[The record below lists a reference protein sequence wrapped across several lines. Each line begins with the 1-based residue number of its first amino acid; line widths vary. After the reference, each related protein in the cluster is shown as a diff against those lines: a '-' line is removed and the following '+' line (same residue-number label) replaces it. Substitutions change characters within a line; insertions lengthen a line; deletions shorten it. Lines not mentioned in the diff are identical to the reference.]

1 MLTGPLRTP
10 RAASFH
16 CTAAAAAA
24 AAAAMAHAHGRCA
37 AAVVGV
43 SGRAHGGGHRRWRRG
58 ARPMLFAT
66 TTRTMAVGKP
76 GGEDEAGASDASRGA
91 LTRAVPTPSTKRIVK
106 QLREELARCVA
117 EEDFARCAEVRDK
130 LLDADPKARYER
142 AMALAIEEE
151 RYADAA
157 RARDEIRAIEAA
169 EDALERAPSRS
180 SCVTR
185 GIRVDVE
192 AEYQRLRSAPASN
205 AFFHTYTVTIT
216 NENNDADAVQ
226 LLSRSW
232 LITDGQGRCETV
244 KGAGVIGQQPTLRKG
259 QSFTYASA
267 CPLRTPRGTMEGF
280 YRFVEFTV
288 SEHDENELVPRDE
301 FDAEISTFGLDA
313 TSDD

>member
-1 MLTGPLRTP
+1 
-10 RAASFH
+10 
-16 CTAAAAAA
+16 
-24 AAAAMAHAHGRCA
+24 MAHARCDVVAVA
-37 AAVVGV
+37 AA
-43 SGRAHGGGHRRWRRG
+43 RGGLSRHRSTR
-58 ARPMLFAT
+58 ARPRAPARLARGGRDAVK
-66 TTRTMAVGKP
+66 TTRAMAVGKP
-76 GGEDEAGASDASRGA
+76 GDDFDASRGA

-106 QLREELARCVA
+106 QLREELERCVA

-130 LLDADPKARYER
+130 LLDADPKARHER

-192 AEYQRLRSAPASN
+192 AVYQRLRSAPASN

>member
-1 MLTGPLRTP
+1 
-10 RAASFH
+10 
-16 CTAAAAAA
+16 
-24 AAAAMAHAHGRCA
+24 MAHAHGRCDVVVA
-37 AAVVGV
+37 A
-43 SGRAHGGGHRRWRRG
+43 RRG
-58 ARPMLFAT
+58 LCRHRSRRAPARLARGGRDAVKTTTTRT

-76 GGEDEAGASDASRGA
+76 GDDFDASRGA

-106 QLREELARCVA
+106 QLREELERCVA

-130 LLDADPKARYER
+130 LLDADPKARHER

>member
-24 AAAAMAHAHGRCA
+24 AAAMAHAHGRCA
-37 AAVVGV
+37 AAVVVVVGV

-58 ARPMLFAT
+58 ARPMLS
-66 TTRTMAVGKP
+66 RTMAVGKP

-91 LTRAVPTPSTKRIVK
+91 LTRAVPTPSTKRVVK